1 MFPQAVSL
9 SADDTVMASE
19 TGICLEAIWGRG
31 KSISKVAMGEDG
43 MGVWGR
49 MDTCIYI
56 WLSPFTVHLRRVQP
70 SQHFLLIGY
79 TPIQNKKL
87 KKK

>member
-43 MGVWGR
+43 M
-49 MDTCIYI
+49 
-56 WLSPFTVHLRRVQP
+56 
-70 SQHFLLIGY
+70 
-79 TPIQNKKL
+79 
-87 KKK
+87 